1 MDTRTV
7 LEGVVRAFEIAGV
20 AVLVAGAL
28 WATLAAG
35 RAVARGERRS
45 AYELARH
52 DLGRS
57 LLLGLEILIVAD
69 IVATITIDLSLESA
83 ATLGVIVLVRTFLS
97 FSLDIELDGR
107 VPWRR
112 AESQSRS

>member
-1 MDTRTV
+1 MDTLTV

-20 AVLVAGAL
+20 AVLVAGTL
-28 WATLAAG
+28 WAMFAAG

-52 DLGRS
+52 DLGKS
-57 LLLGLEILIVAD
+57 VLLGLEILIVAD

-83 ATLGVIVLVRTFLS
+83 ATLGIIVLVRTFLS
-97 FSLDIELDGR
+97 FSLEIELDGR

-112 AESQSRS
+112 ADSRPQT